1 MNYYEHH
8 IGDYLKDTARLSLPE
23 HGAYLVLLSDYYGNE
38 KPLPADYESL
48 YRIARAMSKSEQA
61 AVRSVA
67 DAFFKVA
74 ADGLRHNKRADEELE
89 KAASRMDGSENRRA
103 NERERQK
110 RARERR
116 KALFEQL
123 REAGV
128 TPKFDATTQELEEL
142 VTRHIT
148 HNVTPDVTRDI
159 TANQTPHA
167 THQTPEEQKN
177 QSSLR
182 SDSPSAGA
190 DGGAVDSAAAEKPKP
205 PGRVE
210 RLTEVTRDAIAA
222 FNAKLGKPHGVLPA
236 VNASVGIEK
245 RRDQVKRCL
254 RVARQI
260 CQQQFGDPHVTP
272 AFWRAY
278 WVEVDRDD
286 FKSGRQEPGRGH
298 ENWTPNFEYLTREV
312 VMLDVFDRA
321 AARKAE

>member
-1 MNYYEHH
+1 MNFYKRHL
-8 IGDYLKDTARLSLPE
+8 GDIAKATSHLSQGQM
-23 HGAYLVLLSDYYGNE
+23 GAYDLLLDWHYSNE
-38 KPLPADYESL
+38 KPLPMQAQDL
-48 YRIARAMSKSEQA
+48 YRIGRAA
-61 AVRSVA
+61 A
-67 DAFFKVA
+67 
-74 ADGLRHNKRADEELE
+74 
-89 KAASRMDGSENRRA
+89 KAERA
-103 NERERQK
+103 NVDRVVAEFFTRTPDGYVQK
-110 RARERR
+110 RAVEEIEHAAERSNSAR
-116 KALFEQL
+116 RSAQA
-123 REAGV
+123 RWASSQSDD
-128 TPKFDATTQELEEL
+128 DAKRMRNACE
-142 VTRHIT
+142 T
-148 HNVTPDVTRDI
+148 HSERN
-159 TANQTPHA
+159 AS
-167 THQTPEEQKN
+167 QTPEAKEQKQKN

-205 PGRVE
+205 PGRAE

-222 FNAKLGKPHGVLPA
+222 FNAKLGKPNGVLPA

-260 CQQQFGDPHVTP
+260 CHQQFGDPHVTP